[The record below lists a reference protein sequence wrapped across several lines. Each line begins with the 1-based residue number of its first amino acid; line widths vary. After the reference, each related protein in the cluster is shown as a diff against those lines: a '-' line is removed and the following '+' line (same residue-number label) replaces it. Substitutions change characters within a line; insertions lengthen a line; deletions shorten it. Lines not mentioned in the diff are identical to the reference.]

1 MFLQKLRS
9 LQHFWNVYM
18 NTKKSLCSVSSLLIC
33 CWLGLSF
40 VQSFPAKAVPF
51 QPPAREAP
59 KRTTGGGSRDEGQCL
74 KASSKSNAS
83 VSPVLPH
90 TNLGLT
96 IEARPTIFVYVP
108 KTSARE
114 AFFSLQDEGKNHH
127 HQMSVKLPSHGGV
140 IGIQLPYDAPALQV
154 GKNYKWSLVTICGQ
168 ALEPDNPQVTG
179 WIHRVTP
186 DASLS
191 ALNSSDSLESV
202 IRLAKKGVWYDT
214 LSILAQLRQ
223 ERPNDSNLAQ
233 HWHELL
239 TSVGLGAI
247 ATEPVVIVE
256 DPGQQLSNAVE

>member
-1 MFLQKLRS
+1 
-9 LQHFWNVYM
+9 M

-40 VQSFPAKAVPF
+40 FQSLPAKAVPF

-83 VSPVLPH
+83 VSPLLPH
-90 TNLGLT
+90 TNSGLT

-127 HQMSVKLPSHGGV
+127 HQMSVKLPNRGGV
-140 IGIQLPYDAPALQV
+140 IGIQLPYNAPALQV

-179 WIHRVTP
+179 WVRRVTP
-186 DASLS
+186 DDSLS
-191 ALNSSDSLESV
+191 VLNSVNPLESV
-202 IRLAKKGVWYDT
+202 VRLAEKGVWYDT
-214 LSILAQLRQ
+214 LSMLAQLRQ
-223 ERPNDSNLAQ
+223 ERPKDSNLAQ

-256 DPGQQLSNAVE
+256 APGQQLSNAVE